1 MCIATDDYKSMKQNN
16 NNNPLR
22 RKKRKNPKTSV
33 LFGDYEVKYFREST
47 TTLITEYLIYLNI
60 SDLSV
65 DSIETLNPNISYG
78 ISS

>member
-1 MCIATDDYKSMKQNN
+1 MKTVNDKTN
-16 NNNPLR
+16 LV
-22 RKKRKNPKTSV
+22 KTLRKNPKTSV

-65 DSIETLNPNISYG
+65 DSIEILNPNISYG

>member
-1 MCIATDDYKSMKQNN
+1 MKTVNDKTN
-16 NNNPLR
+16 LV
-22 RKKRKNPKTSV
+22 KTLRKNPKTSV

-65 DSIETLNPNISYG
+65 DSIETFNPNISYG

>member
-1 MCIATDDYKSMKQNN
+1 MNTVNDKTNLVKT
-16 NNNPLR
+16 L
-22 RKKRKNPKTSV
+22 RKNPKTSV

-65 DSIETLNPNISYG
+65 DSVEILNPNLSYG

>member
-1 MCIATDDYKSMKQNN
+1 MKTVNDKTN
-16 NNNPLR
+16 LV
-22 RKKRKNPKTSV
+22 KTLRKNPKTSV

-65 DSIETLNPNISYG
+65 DSVEILNPNLSYG

>member
-1 MCIATDDYKSMKQNN
+1 MKTVNDKTN
-16 NNNPLR
+16 LV
-22 RKKRKNPKTSV
+22 KTLRKNPKTSV

-65 DSIETLNPNISYG
+65 DSIETLNPNISYE

>member
-1 MCIATDDYKSMKQNN
+1 MKTVNDKTN
-16 NNNPLR
+16 LV
-22 RKKRKNPKTSV
+22 KTLRKNPKTSV

>member
-1 MCIATDDYKSMKQNN
+1 METVNDKTNLVKT
-16 NNNPLR
+16 L
-22 RKKRKNPKTSV
+22 RKNPKTSV

-65 DSIETLNPNISYG
+65 DRVEILNPNLSYG

>member
-1 MCIATDDYKSMKQNN
+1 MKTVNDKTN
-16 NNNPLR
+16 LV
-22 RKKRKNPKTSV
+22 KTLRKNPKTSV

-65 DSIETLNPNISYG
+65 DSIETLNPNISY
-78 ISS
+78 

>member
-1 MCIATDDYKSMKQNN
+1 MKTVNDKTN
-16 NNNPLR
+16 LV
-22 RKKRKNPKTSV
+22 KTLRKNPKTSV

-47 TTLITEYLIYLNI
+47 TTLSTEYLIYLNI